1 MNEGILSAIGNTPL
15 VRLAKVIENAHFG
28 LFAKL
33 ESLNPGGSMKDRAA
47 VSMLSHAIETGVLK
61 PGMTVVESSSG
72 NTGIGLALACSYL
85 GLQFICVVDPKTTPQ
100 NIALLKAYGAKIELV
115 AEPDSLTG
123 EFLQAR
129 LDRVKHLLHTIE
141 TSYWPDQYSNLHNP
155 LAHRRT
161 MNEIITTLGDVDY
174 IFCAT
179 STCGTLR
186 GCADYIREHNLRTKI
201 FAVDAVG
208 SVIFGGKAGKR
219 LIPGHGAAVRPQL
232 FKRQFAD
239 QYLLESDLDCLV
251 GCRRLARRE
260 SILGGGSSGALVMAI
275 ETIRERIET
284 GSVCVAILADRGERY
299 LDTIY
304 SDEWVLSH
312 FGEVS
317 HLWEAGSPYPHELA
331 AEEKEKAVEACL

>member
-1 MNEGILSAIGNTPL
+1 MNEGILSAIGKTPV
-15 VRLAKVIENAHFG
+15 VRLAKVIENAHFE

-33 ESLNPGGSMKDRAA
+33 ESLNPGGSMKDRVAI
-47 VSMLSHAIETGVLK
+47 SMLTHAIETGVLK
-61 PGMTVVESSSG
+61 PGMTVIESSSG

-100 NIALLKAYGAKIELV
+100 NIALLKAYGARIDLV
-115 AEPDSLTG
+115 AEPDSRTG

-141 TSYWPDQYSNLHNP
+141 SSYWPDQYSNLHNP
-155 LAHRRT
+155 LAHQRT
-161 MNEIITTLGDVDY
+161 MQEIITTLGDIDY
-174 IFCAT
+174 VFCAT

-186 GCADYIREHNLRTKI
+186 GCADYIREHNLGTKV

-208 SVIFGGKAGKR
+208 SVIFGGKPAKR
-219 LIPGHGAAVRPQL
+219 LIPGHGTAVRPQL
-232 FKRQFAD
+232 FNQQLAD
-239 QYLLESDLDCLV
+239 HYLLESDLDCLV
-251 GCRRLARRE
+251 GCHRLARRE
-260 SILGGGSSGALVMAI
+260 SILGGGSSGAVIMAI
-275 ETIRERIET
+275 ESIRERIQA
-284 GSVCVAILADRGERY
+284 GAVCVAILADRGERY

-317 HLWEAGSPYPHELA
+317 HLWEAGSQYPHEFELPRERRA
-331 AEEKEKAVEACL
+331 MEARL